1 MDGFHLTRAE
11 LDTLPNAAQA
21 HLRRGAPWTFDAG
34 KLLAFA
40 RALHALPVPA
50 EAAHAVEPLYA
61 PSFDHARKDPVER
74 DVRIDPA
81 ARVVVLEGLYLSL
94 GTGMWREI
102 CAEMD
107 ELWFVE
113 ADREVARQRL
123 VERHVLSGVARDRE
137 EAERRAGGSDALN
150 AEEIV
155 RDRLGVDEVVVSME
169 DDRWKGSTLEED

>member
-11 LDTLPNAAQA
+11 LDALPNATEA
-21 HLRRGAPWTFDAG
+21 HQRRGAPWTFDAA
-34 KLLAFA
+34 KLLSFV
-40 RALHALPVPA
+40 RALRALPVPA
-50 EAAHAVEPLYA
+50 DAAHAVEPLYA
-61 PSFDHARKDPVER
+61 PSFDHAKKDPVER
-74 DVRIDPA
+74 DIRIDPA

-94 GTGMWREI
+94 GTGLWREI

-113 ADREVARQRL
+113 ADGEVARRRL
-123 VERHVLSGVARDRE
+123 VERHLLSGVARDRE

-155 RDRLGVDEVVVSME
+155 RDRLAVDEVVMSVE
-169 DDRWKGSTLEED
+169 DDMWKGSTLEED